1 MYCRL
6 YTIYNVSRQSE
17 FLLLALLPFDLGRQF
32 VFQMVISMKQALFN
46 KIKPSTMKHKVV
58 DLIRDAIIRGDL
70 APSEH
75 LTEASLSEQLAVS
88 RAPIREAL
96 RQLELEGLI
105 TSLPNRGC
113 FVTEFT
119 EQDVAEVFSLRATLE
134 CMAIEWAMRKLTAED
149 FRALHEAIEAERQA
163 MLTQKLDALTKLDMR
178 FHEYI
183 MIKAN
188 NARLLKAWREQS
200 DQCQVLMN
208 RRFRTLSNYT
218 PETVISDHTEIVDA
232 LERGDT
238 ATAIQ
243 LTQNISRRVQRELV
257 QILQLNPAP
266 TAKS

>member
-1 MYCRL
+1 
-6 YTIYNVSRQSE
+6 
-17 FLLLALLPFDLGRQF
+17 
-32 VFQMVISMKQALFN
+32 
-46 KIKPSTMKHKVV
+46 
-58 DLIRDAIIRGDL
+58 
-70 APSEH
+70 
-75 LTEASLSEQLAVS
+75 
-88 RAPIREAL
+88 
-96 RQLELEGLI
+96 
-105 TSLPNRGC
+105 
-113 FVTEFT
+113 
-119 EQDVAEVFSLRATLE
+119 
-134 CMAIEWAMRKLTAED
+134 MAIEWAMRKLTAED